1 MQNLETGFASTT
13 QGPTDTQKIQIQ
25 EDAAALKAVMIEVSK
40 VIVGQEAM
48 IRSLLLGLLTDGHVL
63 LEGLPGL
70 AKTLAVKSLAS
81 VLQAKF
87 QRIQFTPDL
96 LPSDLVGT
104 MIYQQE
110 THQFIPRKGPIF
122 AHLVLADEINRA
134 PAKVQSALLEAMAER
149 QVTIGETTFPL
160 ESPFLVLATQ
170 NPIEQE
176 GTYPLPEA
184 QLDRFLFKVKVGYPN
199 RQEEKLIIERM
210 GSAQTPSTRQIL
222 STGQVLQMK
231 EHLKWIY
238 TDARIEDY
246 ILRLVLSTRREIPL
260 EAHEAD
266 LSQLKDIRASIRIG
280 ASPRASLF
288 LYRASRAHAFLN
300 NRLFVTPDDVKSVA
314 FEVLRHR
321 LILTFDA
328 EARGLNTDQ
337 IISQLL
343 NTVTIP

>member
-1 MQNLETGFASTT
+1 
-13 QGPTDTQKIQIQ
+13 
-25 EDAAALKAVMIEVSK
+25 
-40 VIVGQEAM
+40 
-48 IRSLLLGLLTDGHVL
+48 
-63 LEGLPGL
+63 
-70 AKTLAVKSLAS
+70 
-81 VLQAKF
+81 
-87 QRIQFTPDL
+87 
-96 LPSDLVGT
+96 
-104 MIYQQE
+104 
-110 THQFIPRKGPIF
+110 
-122 AHLVLADEINRA
+122 
-134 PAKVQSALLEAMAER
+134 
-149 QVTIGETTFPL
+149 
-160 ESPFLVLATQ
+160 
-170 NPIEQE
+170 
-176 GTYPLPEA
+176 
-184 QLDRFLFKVKVGYPN
+184 
-199 RQEEKLIIERM
+199 
-210 GSAQTPSTRQIL
+210 QTPSTRQIL